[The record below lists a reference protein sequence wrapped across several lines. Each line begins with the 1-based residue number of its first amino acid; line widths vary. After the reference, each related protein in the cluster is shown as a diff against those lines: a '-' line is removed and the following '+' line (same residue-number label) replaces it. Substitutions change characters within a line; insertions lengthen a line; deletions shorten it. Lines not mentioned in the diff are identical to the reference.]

1 MTSVFFTVSVYCFFV
16 FGQYQRARISDRI
29 LNNMKNTILWYDLE
43 TFGLNPRYDRIAQ
56 AAAIRTDMDLNVIDQ
71 PLLLYSKLSPDYLPV
86 PESCLVT
93 GITPQMVNEM

>member
-1 MTSVFFTVSVYCFFV
+1 
-16 FGQYQRARISDRI
+16 
-29 LNNMKNTILWYDLE
+29 MKNTILWYDLE

-93 GITPQMVNEM
+93 GITPQLVVLYLIFQRQFIEGVAMTGGK